1 MELLLI
7 VFGMLRD
14 VSDESAAAI
23 FHRKA
28 ERRRLMQV
36 CPTFAAACR
45 GTPSLWSDI
54 VVQLPELGRLFHTT
68 EYSIQ
73 NQLHLSR
80 NRPLRIVFD
89 APFTTAPDSERHK
102 IWEMLKATTVRVRWH
117 ALYFVGHRHCEGGY
131 SCPHAVFTD
140 LDSNIL
146 LTTQSLRTFSLTFEN
161 PGQRCR
167 AFHRPI
173 AIDASPIQSLTCWV
187 PFERVLDL
195 TANNFLQLPLPQ
207 LLCLE
212 ITNEPTSFWPHLL
225 NACTHLNTLVWWST
239 CYPGVVGG
247 PKRSMTSLRSLI
259 LHSVSDLP
267 PVVAPEITRL
277 VVKDRCTDFT
287 NDILTEILGF
297 AAAAPAIRDLDL
309 LVSPVSNA
317 ELAIIMDRCKE
328 VAFFRL
334 SSGGETRTDAYVKLT
349 SRALGGY
356 LQAPHNR
363 LLEVQFSHHPPS
375 NNRKA
380 RARERFD
387 RLVSVGVSRGLTVT
401 FDIDFYRLK
410 VITGIRYFNYN
421 DNSVDTRRLTAE
433 NNLDSALIVVGHS
446 MVNGG
451 RDTVLQLVLVLR
463 DRFAAFRIRDNGLL
477 IHGCMHYDV
486 TMTIFTAQNK

>member
-1 MELLLI
+1 MPQVQPARCGARRGIAGLQILENDFDVVLEDYMSSLGHERVDAKTETLLALDLNTYKYRQFTPRSIKSSSLHTSPLSCSPSHPYSDKSVSPDARQSPLLPMEVLLI

-161 PGQRCR
+161 PGQRCG
-167 AFHRPI
+167 AFHAPGEDEVHHRAVRRAGVDQGGTVGGGEPHDDDLPHQPVGNGVLVSSDTST
-173 AIDASPIQSLTCWV
+173 ALQKDPE
-187 PFERVLDL
+187 ERCFVAVDELHVKVVKVGVDLGVDVEGLDL
-195 TANNFLQLPLPQ
+195 RAV
-207 LLCLE
+207 
-212 ITNEPTSFWPHLL
+212 H
-225 NACTHLNTLVWWST
+225 
-239 CYPGVVGG
+239 GV
-247 PKRSMTSLRSLI
+247 
-259 LHSVSDLP
+259 
-267 PVVAPEITRL
+267 
-277 VVKDRCTDFT
+277 
-287 NDILTEILGF
+287 
-297 AAAAPAIRDLDL
+297 AAA
-309 LVSPVSNA
+309 
-317 ELAIIMDRCKE
+317 
-328 VAFFRL
+328 
-334 SSGGETRTDAYVKLT
+334 GGKC
-349 SRALGGY
+349 
-356 LQAPHNR
+356 N
-363 LLEVQFSHHPPS
+363 LEVHKTS
-375 NNRKA
+375 A
-380 RARERFD
+380 RLE
-387 RLVSVGVSRGLTVT
+387 S
-401 FDIDFYRLK
+401 
-410 VITGIRYFNYN
+410 
-421 DNSVDTRRLTAE
+421 
-433 NNLDSALIVVGHS
+433 
-446 MVNGG
+446 
-451 RDTVLQLVLVLR
+451 
-463 DRFAAFRIRDNGLL
+463 
-477 IHGCMHYDV
+477 
-486 TMTIFTAQNK
+486 